1 MLVLDG
7 KKFLTVKET
16 AKVFQLS
23 EATIRR
29 WIKRGK
35 VKAAKLG
42 KSYMINVEGFS
53 VADGEITISQANEWG
68 E

>member
-1 MLVLDG
+1 MLILEG

-16 AKVFQLS
+16 AEMLQLS
-23 EATIRR
+23 ETTIRR

-53 VADGEITISQANEWG
+53 VINGELTISQAREQG
-68 E
+68 D